1 MTKSDLEQIY
11 YLNRELKMWETEL
24 ERVRCKSLVGSPLP
38 GNSHGSG
45 VSDKVADRA
54 ERIIELENRIIAKRD
69 EIQRLRDEAVA
80 YIESIPDSLTRQIVY
95 YRCVSL
101 MNWRRVAYE
110 VGGNNTPDGVRMIYN
125 RFMDQIYLVRFVRFA
140 CGIMVS

>member
-69 EIQRLRDEAVA
+69 EIQRLQDEAIA
-80 YIESIPDSLTRQIVY
+80 YIESIPDSLTRQIIY
-95 YRCVSL
+95 YRWVSL
-101 MNWRRVAYE
+101 MSWRKVAYE

-125 RFMDQIYLVRFVRFA
+125 RFMEQI
-140 CGIMVS
+140 

>member
-1 MTKSDLEQIY
+1 MTKSELEQIY

-69 EIQRLRDEAVA
+69 EIQRLRDEAVE
-80 YIESIPDSLTRQIVY
+80 YIYSIPDSLTRQIIY

-101 MNWRRVAYE
+101 MNWRKVAYE

-125 RFMDQIYLVRFVRFA
+125 RFMEQI
-140 CGIMVS
+140 

>member
-1 MTKSDLEQIY
+1 MTKAELEQIY

-38 GNSHGSG
+38 SNSHGSG

-69 EIQRLRDEAVA
+69 EIQRLRDEAVE
-80 YIESIPDSLTRQIVY
+80 YIYGIPDSLTRQIIY

-101 MNWRRVAYE
+101 FGWTRVAYE
-110 VGGNNTPDGVRMIYN
+110 IGGNNSPDGVRMIYN
-125 RFMDQIYLVRFVRFA
+125 RFMNKL
-140 CGIMVS
+140 

>member
-1 MTKSDLEQIY
+1 MTKAELEQIY
-11 YLNRELKMWETEL
+11 YLNRELKMCETEL

-69 EIQRLRDEAVA
+69 EIQRLLDEAVE
-80 YIESIPDSLTRQIVY
+80 YIYSIPDSLTRQIIY

-101 MNWRRVAYE
+101 MSWRRVAYE

-125 RFMDQIYLVRFVRFA
+125 RFMDKI
-140 CGIMVS
+140 

>member
-1 MTKSDLEQIY
+1 MTKAELEQIY

-69 EIQRLRDEAVA
+69 EIQRLRDEAVE
-80 YIESIPDSLTRQIVY
+80 YIYSIPDSLTRQIIY

-101 MNWRRVAYE
+101 MSWRRVAYE

-125 RFMDQIYLVRFVRFA
+125 RFMERI
-140 CGIMVS
+140 

>member
-1 MTKSDLEQIY
+1 MTKADLEQIY
-11 YLNRELKMWETEL
+11 YLNRELKMWKTEL
-24 ERVRCKSLVGSPLP
+24 ERVRCKPLVGSPLP

-69 EIQRLRDEAVA
+69 EIQRLRDNAVE
-80 YIESIPDSLTRQIVY
+80 YIYSIPDSLTRQIIY

-101 MNWRRVAYE
+101 MSWRRVAYE
-110 VGGNNTPDGVRMIYN
+110 VGGFNTAESVRKIYD
-125 RFMDQIYLVRFVRFA
+125 RFFEKQ
-140 CGIMVS
+140 

>member
-1 MTKSDLEQIY
+1 MTKAELEQIY
-11 YLNRELKMWETEL
+11 YLNRELKLWETEL

-80 YIESIPDSLTRQIVY
+80 YIESIQDSLTRQIIY

-101 MNWRRVAYE
+101 MSWRRVAYE
-110 VGGNNTPDGVRMIYN
+110 VGGNNTEESVKKIYYRFFGKQKSCPECPD
-125 RFMDQIYLVRFVRFA
+125 
-140 CGIMVS
+140 

>member
-69 EIQRLRDEAVA
+69 EIQRLRDEAVE
-80 YIESIPDSLTRQIVY
+80 YIYSIPDSLTRQIIY

-101 MNWRRVAYE
+101 MSWRRVAYE
-110 VGGNNTPDGVRMIYN
+110 VGGNNTEESVKKIYYRFFGKQKNCPECPD
-125 RFMDQIYLVRFVRFA
+125 
-140 CGIMVS
+140 

>member
-1 MTKSDLEQIY
+1 MTKAELEQIY

-38 GNSHGSG
+38 SNSHGSG

-69 EIQRLRDEAVA
+69 EIQRLRDEAVE
-80 YIESIPDSLTRQIVY
+80 YIYSIPDSLTRQIIY

-101 MNWRRVAYE
+101 MSWRRVAYE
-110 VGGNNTPDGVRMIYN
+110 VGGNNTEESVKKIYYRFFGKQKSCPKCPD
-125 RFMDQIYLVRFVRFA
+125 
-140 CGIMVS
+140 

>member
-38 GNSHGSG
+38 SNSHGSG

-54 ERIIELENRIIAKRD
+54 ERIIELENRIIEKRD
-69 EIQRLRDEAVA
+69 EIQRLLDEAVE
-80 YIESIPDSLTRQIVY
+80 YIYSIPDSLTRQIIY

-101 MNWRRVAYE
+101 MNWRKVAYE
-110 VGGNNTPDGVRMIYN
+110 VGGNNTPDGVRMIYK
-125 RFMDQIYLVRFVRFA
+125 RFMEQI
-140 CGIMVS
+140 

>member
-1 MTKSDLEQIY
+1 MTKPELEQIY

-38 GNSHGSG
+38 GNPHGSG

-80 YIESIPDSLTRQIVY
+80 YIESIPDSLTRQIIY

-101 MNWRRVAYE
+101 MSWRRVAYE

-125 RFMDQIYLVRFVRFA
+125 SFMERI
-140 CGIMVS
+140 

>member
-38 GNSHGSG
+38 GNSHGNG

-54 ERIIELENRIIAKRD
+54 ERIIELETRIIAKRD
-69 EIQRLRDEAVA
+69 EIQRLRDET
-80 YIESIPDSLTRQIVY
+80 IECIYSIPDSLTRQIIY

-101 MNWRRVAYE
+101 MSWRRVAYE
-110 VGGNNTPDGVRMIYN
+110 VGGNNTEESVRQIYS
-125 RFMDQIYLVRFVRFA
+125 RFMRDL
-140 CGIMVS
+140 

>member
-1 MTKSDLEQIY
+1 MTKADLEQIY

-45 VSDKVADRA
+45 VSDKIADRA

-69 EIQRLRDEAVA
+69 EIQRLRDNAVE
-80 YIESIPDSLTRQIVY
+80 YIYSIPDSLTRQIIY

-101 MNWRRVAYE
+101 MSWRRVAYE
-110 VGGNNTPDGVRMIYN
+110 VGGFNTAESVRKIYD
-125 RFMDQIYLVRFVRFA
+125 RFFEKQ
-140 CGIMVS
+140 

>member
-1 MTKSDLEQIY
+1 MTKAELEQIY

-69 EIQRLRDEAVA
+69 EIQRLRDEAVE
-80 YIESIPDSLTRQIVY
+80 YIYSIPDSLTRQIIY

-101 MNWRRVAYE
+101 MSWRKVAYE
-110 VGGNNTPDGVRMIYN
+110 VGGKNTEDSVKKIYY
-125 RFMDQIYLVRFVRFA
+125 RFFD
-140 CGIMVS
+140 

>member
-1 MTKSDLEQIY
+1 MTKPELEQIY
-11 YLNRELKMWETEL
+11 YLNRELKLWETEL

-80 YIESIPDSLTRQIVY
+80 YIESIQDSLTRQIVY

-101 MNWRRVAYE
+101 MSWRRVAYE

-125 RFMDQIYLVRFVRFA
+125 RFMERI
-140 CGIMVS
+140 

>member
-1 MTKSDLEQIY
+1 MTKAELEQIY

-69 EIQRLRDEAVA
+69 EIQRLRDEAVE
-80 YIESIPDSLTRQIVY
+80 YIYSIPDSLTRQIIY

-101 MNWRRVAYE
+101 MSWRRVAYE
-110 VGGNNTPDGVRMIYN
+110 VGGNNTEESVKKIYYRFFGKQKSCPECPD
-125 RFMDQIYLVRFVRFA
+125 
-140 CGIMVS
+140 

>member
-11 YLNRELKMWETEL
+11 YLNRELKLWETEL
-24 ERVRCKSLVGSPLP
+24 ERVRCNSLVGSPLP

-69 EIQRLRDEAVA
+69 EIQRLRDEAVE
-80 YIESIPDSLTRQIVY
+80 YIYSIPDSLTRQIIY

-101 MNWRRVAYE
+101 MSWRRVAYE

-125 RFMDQIYLVRFVRFA
+125 RFMERI
-140 CGIMVS
+140 